1 MTEIIVF
8 REKQEGQEC
17 IPVGCVLTA
26 VVTARGS
33 LSRGVCVWGGLCLG
47 EVSLQSGDPL
57 PAVDRQTLL
66 KILPSVVVGKN

>member
-33 LSRGVCVWGGLCLG
+33 LSGGGGLCLW

-57 PAVDRQTLL
+57 PPVDRQTLL
-66 KILPSVVVGKN
+66 KILPSLVVGNY